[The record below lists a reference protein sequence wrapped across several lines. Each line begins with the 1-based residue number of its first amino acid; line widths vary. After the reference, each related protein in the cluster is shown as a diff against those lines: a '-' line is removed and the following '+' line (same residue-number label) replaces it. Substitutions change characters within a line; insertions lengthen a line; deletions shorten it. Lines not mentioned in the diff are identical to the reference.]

1 MRWAGCSDII
11 SLKECDVP
19 RAAAEVYKW
28 EGQLRMDYACQRMTY
43 IGSCLEWVTNSV
55 VTGWRF
61 FATLISSST
70 ESIKA
75 VQTSSHWSPQL
86 ICVNGIF
93 LMSYIFCSI
102 SSENCLRHGIKCA
115 LEYPKN
121 SHFIP
126 KGLGPVTPWE
136 GSWSKIQ
143 ATCEN
148 GSRGGFDN
156 VPCFSFPTLLEGVDF
171 IKLLVCRL
179 GNWFCFA
186 LDWGVGSVFS
196 WEFSFPWFYKH
207 TSTFQ
212 GAPIKP

>member
-1 MRWAGCSDII
+1 MGGSVANGLCLPAHDIYWI
-11 SLKECDVP
+11 MLGMGDQQRGDWVNFFCHLDFLINRKYQSGSNVVP
-19 RAAAEVYKW
+19 LVSSID
-28 EGQLRMDYACQRMTY
+28 LC
-43 IGSCLEWVTNSV
+43 EWYYLNVIYFWFYLVWKSPALWNQV
-55 VTGWRF
+55 RVRVPEKNLILFPTGWDPW
-61 FATLISSST
+61 L
-70 ESIKA
+70 
-75 VQTSSHWSPQL
+75 
-86 ICVNGIF
+86 
-93 LMSYIFCSI
+93 
-102 SSENCLRHGIKCA
+102 HGKA
-115 LEYPKN
+115 LEAN
-121 SHFIP
+121 
-126 KGLGPVTPWE
+126 
-136 GSWSKIQ
+136 IQ

-148 GSRGGFDN
+148 GSRVGFDD